1 MPIYI
6 LIALFTMEQ
15 KKIEKELNGENVK
28 ITKRSHAYKC
38 YASNYR
44 VEILNSLNP
53 ELNFSNIESA
63 IQNKPI
69 NLLNK
74 PKGLKIWQH

>member
-1 MPIYI
+1 M
-6 LIALFTMEQ
+6 
-15 KKIEKELNGENVK
+15 NGENVK

-53 ELNFSNIESA
+53 ELNFSNIYSNSIAEAIITESHIDHA
-63 IQNKPI
+63 FESIYITIIANIQKP
-69 NLLNK
+69 L
-74 PKGLKIWQH
+74 